1 MFILEE
7 NYTAGAAL
15 LAFFILTSILRQI
28 LEPKIVSDTV
38 KIVPST
44 LQFPNIVTPNNDNY
58 NDRFTIGNLLEYNR
72 YPYNKLTIYDR
83 WGHTVYEVNNISQE
97 EHFWDPNSTNA
108 PDGTYYYR
116 FVGQGSD
123 GSVQHNGVIEVLRT
137 P

>member
-1 MFILEE
+1 M
-7 NYTAGAAL
+7 
-15 LAFFILTSILRQI
+15 
-28 LEPKIVSDTV
+28 
-38 KIVPST
+38 
-44 LQFPNIVTPNNDNY
+44 
-58 NDRFTIGNLLEYNR
+58 EYNR

-123 GSVQHNGVIEVLRT
+123 GSVHLHVLRLDT
-137 P
+137 HDQRGDR